1 MKDLLKYLG
10 PIVQIIGVILLAVYY
25 VQAPA
30 ENTLL
35 SVAGILVLAG
45 IVVHILLNKKIE

>member
-10 PIVQIIGVILLAVYY
+10 PLVQIVGVILLAVYY
-25 VQAPA
+25 VLAPA

-35 SVAGILVLAG
+35 AVAGLLVLAG
-45 IVVHILLNKKIE
+45 VVVHILLNKKK